1 MDLDTAIGVL
11 LAIGAYLLGTISPSY
26 LMVRLTTG
34 EDVRET
40 RSGNAGT
47 LNTYHRLGMKG
58 GLTILVLDA
67 GKGALAVLAPALV
80 SAPDWTVFAT
90 APLVLIGHNW
100 PVFLKFRGG
109 KGAAVLLGVSL
120 GLFPVITAICLVP
133 IALVMLVLRNVVVG
147 AAAGYALVCVGLVI
161 AGIEWRMIVLSILL
175 AVLAAAT
182 YLFGFRREIR
192 MLADSGQWRKLLLL
206 RFPVE

>member
-1 MDLDTAIGVL
+1 MDTAIAVL
-11 LAIGAYLLGTISPSY
+11 LAIGAYLLGSISPSY
-26 LMVRLTTG
+26 LMVRLATG

-80 SAPDWTVFAT
+80 SAPDWTAFAT
-90 APLVLIGHNW
+90 ASLVLIGHNW

>member
-1 MDLDTAIGVL
+1 MDTAIGVL

-120 GLFPVITAICLVP
+120 GLFPVITAICQVP

>member
-1 MDLDTAIGVL
+1 MDIAIGVL
-11 LAIGAYLLGTISPSY
+11 LAIGAYLLGSVSPSY
-26 LMVRLTTG
+26 LLVRLTTG

-47 LNTYHRLGMKG
+47 LNTYHRLGVKG
-58 GLTILVLDA
+58 GLAILVLDA
-67 GKGALAVLAPALV
+67 GKGALAVLAPTLV
-80 SAPDWTVFAT
+80 SASDWTVFAT

-120 GLFPVITAICLVP
+120 GLFPVITAICLIPVT
-133 IALVMLVLRNVVVG
+133 LVMLVLRNVVVG
-147 AAAGYALVCVGLVI
+147 AAAGYALVCLGLII
-161 AGIEWRMIVLSILL
+161 AGIEWRMIALSILL

-182 YLFGFRREIR
+182 YLFGFRREIKI
-192 MLADSGQWRKLLLL
+192 LAESGQWRKLLLL

>member
-1 MDLDTAIGVL
+1 MDTSIGVL
-11 LAIGAYLLGTISPSY
+11 LAIGAYLLGAISPSY

-47 LNTYHRLGMKG
+47 LNTYHRLGIKG

-147 AAAGYALVCVGLVI
+147 AAAGYTLVCIGLVI

>member
-1 MDLDTAIGVL
+1 MDTAIGVL

>member
-1 MDLDTAIGVL
+1 MDLDTAIAVL
-11 LAIGAYLLGTISPSY
+11 LAIGAYLLGSISPSY
-26 LMVRLTTG
+26 LMVLLTTG

-120 GLFPVITAICLVP
+120 GLFPVITAICLIP

-147 AAAGYALVCVGLVI
+147 AAAGYTLVCVGLVI

>member
-1 MDLDTAIGVL
+1 MGLDTAIGVL
-11 LAIGAYLLGTISPSY
+11 LAIGAYLLGAISPSY
-26 LMVRLTTG
+26 LMVRLTIG

-147 AAAGYALVCVGLVI
+147 AAAGYTLVCVGLVI

-192 MLADSGQWRKLLLL
+192 MLADSGQWRMLLLL